1 MLQLENVSQ
10 LSAQLA
16 ATPFD
21 LISVISFER
30 RATSWVEHLATLG
43 LTPQNSMVFDYD
55 TVADPIEVDKKLRE
69 QCREQFSRYLTDWPT
84 SLIANAN
91 AFAINS
97 LRGEMLRRLSL
108 SAAST
113 VLFDITCMTRV
124 HLFAAMSAAL
134 TTRDSGKRII
144 FLYASAAGYGHAKQ
158 DLQGWRDVLFVAA
171 SEASGVEAD
180 SRRFGVISA
189 GSDGERLSVAL
200 QELEPQSGVMIYTD
214 NEDRPDFSA
223 RTFDANEIVRSRLI
237 RLRGPLSASNG
248 KIDNRWRFENIRPTD
263 LTRLYTCVD
272 QQIGYARSAQG
283 VLTIYPFGPKPV
295 TLCIAHAALRS
306 RDVPAWVVYPIP
318 ERFSVTYSSGVGRL
332 YAYGLTT

>member
-1 MLQLENVSQ
+1 V
-10 LSAQLA
+10 
-16 ATPFD
+16 
-21 LISVISFER
+21 SFER
-30 RATSWVEHLATLG
+30 RAVSWASHLEKIGAS
-43 LTPQNSMVFDYD
+43 PQSSIVFDYD
-55 TVADPIEVDKKLRE
+55 TVADPIEDDKKLRQ
-69 QCREQFSRYLTDWPT
+69 QCREQLSGLLAKSGT
-84 SLIANAN
+84 SIVQNAN

-97 LRGEMLRRLSL
+97 LRNEMLRRIAP

-134 TTRDSGKRII
+134 RMHGSGKEIV
-144 FLYASAAGYGHAKQ
+144 FLYASATGYGYAKQ

-200 QELEPQSGVMIYTD
+200 QELEPQSGVMIYTE

-223 RTFDANEIVRSRLI
+223 RTYDANEIVRSRLL
-237 RLRGPLSASNG
+237 RLRGPVSTANG
-248 KIDNRWRFENIRPTD
+248 NIDNRWRFERIRPSD
-263 LTRLYTCVD
+263 LTRLYACVD
-272 QQIGYARSAQG
+272 QQIEYARSARG

-295 TLCIAHAALRS
+295 TLCIAHAALRA

-318 ERFSVTYSSGVGRL
+318 ERFSVTYSSGIGSL
-332 YAYGLTT
+332 SAYGL